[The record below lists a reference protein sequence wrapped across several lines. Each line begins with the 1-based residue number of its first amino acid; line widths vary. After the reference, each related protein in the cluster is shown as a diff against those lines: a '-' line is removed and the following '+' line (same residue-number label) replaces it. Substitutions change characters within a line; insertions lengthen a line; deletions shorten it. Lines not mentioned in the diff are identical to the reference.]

1 MPNFQTL
8 SSDLHS
14 EIRVDESKLTAT
26 FAKFHLVNVE
36 VKEAVQ
42 ASCEY
47 PLFFSKAANN
57 QYWTVSALCGLAP
70 QENVFETQ
78 GAWLAHF
85 TPLSLKTLPFTLSFE
100 NSADQPDT
108 LLDMDSPAVSQNT
121 GEPLFLSS
129 GRPTAYF
136 DNKKKLLSERVSAMQ
151 QTAALLNQVNEMELI
166 QSVDLIIEYADNTQQ
181 RVGGLATV
189 NEQRLHN
196 LSSDEMA
203 LLHQKGLLNVL
214 FNVLGSIFQVNRIIR
229 LHNTKFPSRAV
240 KNVKFETS
248 KS

>member
-36 VKEAVQ
+36 IKEAGQ

-57 QYWTVSALCGLAP
+57 QYWTQNAG
-70 QENVFETQ
+70 ET
-78 GAWLAHF
+78 
-85 TPLSLKTLPFTLSFE
+85 
-100 NSADQPDT
+100 
-108 LLDMDSPAVSQNT
+108 
-121 GEPLFLSS
+121 LFLSS
-129 GRPTAYF
+129 KRPTAYL

-151 QTAALLNQVNEMELI
+151 QTAALLNQVSEMELI
-166 QSVDLIIEYADNTQQ
+166 QPVDLIIEYADNTQQ

-189 NEQRLHN
+189 NEHRLQN

-203 LLHQKGLLNVL
+203 LLHEKGLLNVL
-214 FNVLGSIFQVNRIIR
+214 FNVLGSIFQVNRVIR

>member
-8 SSDLHS
+8 SSDTHN
-14 EIRVDESKLTAT
+14 EIHVDESKLAAT

-42 ASCEY
+42 ASSEY

-57 QYWTVSALCGLAP
+57 QFWTVSALCGLAP

-85 TPLSLKTLPFTLSFE
+85 TPLSLRTLPFTLSFE
-100 NSADQPDT
+100 NNSEEPDT
-108 LLDMDSPAVSQNT
+108 LIDLDSPAISQSA
-121 GEPLFLSS
+121 GEALYLSS
-129 GRPTAYF
+129 KRPTAYL
-136 DNKKKLLSERVSAMQ
+136 DNKKKLLSERVTAMQ
-151 QTAALLNQVNEMELI
+151 QTAALLNQVNEMGLV
-166 QSVDLIIEYADNTQQ
+166 QPVDLIIEYADNTQQ

-189 NEQRLHN
+189 NEHRLQN
-196 LSSDEMA
+196 LSTEDMT

-214 FNVLGSIFQVNRIIR
+214 FNVLGSIFQVNRVIR
-229 LHNTKFPSRAV
+229 LHNTKFPSRTV
-240 KNVKFETS
+240 KNIKFETS
-248 KS
+248 KA